1 MGKYDILVNDAKL
14 NLDLAKRKKSI
25 LEKDH
30 EKAWMKVIDAENKLA
45 SKEDALINME
55 KRIRSLASKLS
66 WARRKNK

>member
-66 WARRKNK
+66 WAKRKNK